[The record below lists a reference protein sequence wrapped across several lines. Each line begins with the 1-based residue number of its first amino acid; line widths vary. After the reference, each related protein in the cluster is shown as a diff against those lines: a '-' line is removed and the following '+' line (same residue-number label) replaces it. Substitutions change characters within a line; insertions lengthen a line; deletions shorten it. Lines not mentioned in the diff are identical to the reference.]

1 MSRAAIFIC
10 ASIASMS
17 TAAIGLNPDIR
28 RPDTDIR
35 LLMDVA
41 VEDLLIVEDGE
52 VDLGVDSSELELL

>member
-1 MSRAAIFIC
+1 VSRAAIFIC

-28 RPDTDIR
+28 RPDSDIR

-41 VEDLLIVEDGE
+41 VEDLLSVEVGE
-52 VDLGVDSSELELL
+52 VDLGVESSELELL

>member
-1 MSRAAIFIC
+1 
-10 ASIASMS
+10 MS

-28 RPDTDIR
+28 RPDRDIR

-52 VDLGVDSSELELL
+52 VDLGVESSELELL